1 MSLGSALQQAHI
13 AITSPSKLRQRNSSR
28 PAGLCVGQHH
38 GHHDGHFRE
47 VKHCLCCSKATT
59 QLQNDVS
66 PASTPYS
73 QLPALKHFPTSHDG
87 APAALLRKACTLVPA
102 SGTAQKTQHA
112 VTHANPLAQPLL
124 LHPCSTDGR
133 PCHQNHTVSDPS
145 NMQHRPSKQPHNSCA
160 EGYALGLN
168 A

>member
-47 VKHCLCCSKATT
+47 VKHCVCCSKATT

-87 APAALLRKACTLVPA
+87 CPSCLAAQGMYTRARIRHCTKDAARRDTRQPIGATPAVASLQYRRSPLPPEPHSVRPFKHAAPSFQT
-102 SGTAQKTQHA
+102 TTQF
-112 VTHANPLAQPLL
+112 L
-124 LHPCSTDGR
+124 C
-133 PCHQNHTVSDPS
+133 
-145 NMQHRPSKQPHNSCA
+145 
-160 EGYALGLN
+160 
-168 A
+168 

>member
-38 GHHDGHFRE
+38 GHDDGHFRE

-87 APAALLRKACTLVPA
+87 APAALLRKACTVM

-124 LHPCSTDGR
+124 LHPCSTVAPATR
-133 PCHQNHTVSDPS
+133 TTQCPTLQTCSTVLPNNHTIPVLSAMHS
-145 NMQHRPSKQPHNSCA
+145 V
-160 EGYALGLN
+160 
-168 A
+168 